1 MSGIIISSLMLL
13 ILETRL
19 PGVTSSNIY
28 NGNNVISDFALPPSH
43 PYCSNQSNHED
54 LTRLGVVPGEAE
66 QTSRSKVEVFGEIL
80 KRHVHEL
87 RRTAN
92 RKVEL
97 VFLVDSSASVGS
109 EEFLNEL
116 KFVKKLLADFTV
128 DRHTTRVSV
137 VTFSSRSRVIRH
149 IDHLTHSRDENHK
162 CSLLEEEL
170 PKIEYSGGGTYTLGA
185 MLEAE
190 VFYQRRCFVALNARS
205 GVQRVLDAGGQP
217 CFWMPTQVKKNSSNS
232 SHKNSDDLFLVIIF
246 SKFTYISVIFTNH
259 LQKIMTTFFVIS
271 SIFLP

>member
-1 MSGIIISSLMLL
+1 MSGIIAWSLLL
-13 ILETRL
+13 QLTILEARL
-19 PGVTSSNIY
+19 PLVTSAYTY
-28 NGNNVISDFALPPSH
+28 NGNNFISGSDFTLPLTSH
-43 PYCSNQSNHED
+43 PYCNNQSNHED
-54 LTRLGVVPGEAE
+54 LTRFGVVPGEAE
-66 QTSRSKVEVFGEIL
+66 QNSRSKVEVFGEIL
-80 KRHVHEL
+80 KRHVHDL

-137 VTFSSRSRVIRH
+137 VTFSSRSRVVRH
-149 IDHLTHSRDENHK
+149 IDHLTYPKDDNHK

-185 MLEAE
+185 MEEAE
-190 VFYQRRCFVALNARS
+190 V
-205 GVQRVLDAGGQP
+205 
-217 CFWMPTQVKKNSSNS
+217 
-232 SHKNSDDLFLVIIF
+232 
-246 SKFTYISVIFTNH
+246 
-259 LQKIMTTFFVIS
+259 
-271 SIFLP
+271 